1 MRPLTATTRITGGA
15 WRGRRLS
22 TPPDRLLRPT
32 RAVVREALFNILGD
46 RVAGARLV
54 DLFCGAGTV
63 GFEALSRGAEHVTFV
78 DREPRSLEHVRA
90 SARLLGC
97 GEACTIVQADAG
109 LWVRGGGAVA
119 AHADIL
125 YLDAP
130 YRDDGV
136 DAVLVALAQ
145 DPPPLVVCEHHRAR
159 ELPVLGGLLPVR
171 RSHYGV
177 SDLSFLQPP
186 ESRNDPARSDP

>member
-1 MRPLTATTRITGGA
+1 MRPRTATTRITGGA

-22 TPPDRLLRPT
+22 TPGDRLLRPT

-46 RVAGARLV
+46 RVVGARLV

-78 DREPRSLEHVRA
+78 DREPRSLDHVRA

-97 GEACTIVQADAG
+97 ERACTIVQADAA
-109 LWVRGGGAVA
+109 LWVGGAAAVA
-119 AHADIL
+119 AAADAV
-125 YLDAP
+125 YVDAP

-145 DPPPLVVCEHHRAR
+145 NPPALVVCEHHRAR
-159 ELPVLGGLLPVR
+159 ELPVLSGLLPVR

-186 ESRNDPARSDP
+186 DSSHDPARSDP